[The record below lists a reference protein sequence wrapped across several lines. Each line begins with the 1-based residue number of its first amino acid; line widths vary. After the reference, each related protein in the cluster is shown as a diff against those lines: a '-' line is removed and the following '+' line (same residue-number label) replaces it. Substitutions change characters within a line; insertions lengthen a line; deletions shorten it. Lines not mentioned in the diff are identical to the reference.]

1 MCAHAMQMGMVL
13 VCQAVRTHIYIY
25 IYSDK
30 HTGAREEI
38 KISSPNLSEGGSL
51 HSANYMLLHK
61 DILLGELI
69 FARGGNS

>member
-1 MCAHAMQMGMVL
+1 MCSHAMQMGMVL
-13 VCQAVRTHIYIY
+13 VVRPYVPIYIY